1 MSDELKKKVKMNHIG
16 AFYSTR
22 NSANG
27 MLKEILGQ
35 KFSLIYSDTAF
46 CEVNIFSG
54 NCGKCCSIR
63 HWKLPENEMQEMQEI
78 FGRMENA
85 HSV

>member
-1 MSDELKKKVKMNHIG
+1 MSDELKKNSKNEPHRRFLFNQEFRKWYVKG
-16 AFYSTR
+16 
-22 NSANG
+22 NSRS
-27 MLKEILGQ
+27 EIFVNL
-35 KFSLIYSDTAF
+35 YTAF